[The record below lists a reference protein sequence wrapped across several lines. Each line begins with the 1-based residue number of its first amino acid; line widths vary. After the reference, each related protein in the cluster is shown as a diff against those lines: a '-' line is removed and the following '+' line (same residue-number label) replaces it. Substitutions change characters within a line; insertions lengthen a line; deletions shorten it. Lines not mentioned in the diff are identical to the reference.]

1 MTRPPNSPPNLE
13 RPILNSETTT
23 SLLTRLSAQ
32 LRAAGIE
39 QPRREAR
46 LLLAFSLRC
55 RIETLL
61 LRDQITE
68 IEAEAAQNLVARRA
82 AHEPLAFLTGHANF
96 WSLTLAVSPATLI
109 PRADSETLIEAA
121 LAQFPQRDDVTRI
134 LDLGTG
140 TGALLLAALTE
151 FPAAHGLGIDRIAAA
166 AQLARANAQS
176 LGLAPRSHFIVAD
189 WAAPLAGRFDLILA
203 NPPYIPSA
211 DIPGLMPDVAQYEP
225 ASALDGGGDGLD
237 AYRAILADLPHRLAP
252 HGAAILECG
261 LGQAAPLR
269 TMADAAGFATATRH
283 DLATIPRALII
294 TWPNS

>member
-151 FPAAHGLGIDRIAAA
+151 FPAAIGLGIDRIAAA
-166 AQLARANAQS
+166 AALARANAQA
-176 LGLAPRSHFIVAD
+176 LGLAQRSHFIVAD
-189 WAAPLAGRFDLILA
+189 WAAPLAGSFDLILA

-211 DIPGLMPDVAQYEP
+211 DLPGLMPDVAQYEP
-225 ASALDGGGDGLD
+225 ASALDGGGDGLE

-252 HGAAILECG
+252 RGAAILECG

-269 TMADAAGFATATRH
+269 AMADAAGFATATRH

>member
-1 MTRPPNSPPNLE
+1 MIRPPNSPPNLE

-23 SLLTRLSAQ
+23 TLLTRLSDH

-46 LLLAFSLRC
+46 LLLAHVLSC
-55 RIETLL
+55 RLEDL
-61 LRDQITE
+61 LRHDVIAPET
-68 IEAEAAQNLVARRA
+68 IATVEALTQRRA

-121 LAQFPQRDDVTRI
+121 LAQFPHRHDVARI

-151 FPAAHGLGIDRIAAA
+151 FPAAQGIGIDRIEQA
-166 AQLARANAQS
+166 AQLARANAS
-176 LGLAPRSHFIVAD
+176 TLGFAHRSHFIVAD
-189 WAAPLAGRFDLILA
+189 WAAPLAAQFDLILA
-203 NPPYIPSA
+203 NPPYIPHA
-211 DIPGLMPDVAQYEP
+211 DIPSLMPEVARYEP
-225 ASALDGGGDGLD
+225 ASALDGGADGLC
-237 AYRAILADLPHRLAP
+237 AYRAILADLPQRLAP

-261 LGQAAPLR
+261 IGQAALLR
-269 TMADAAGFATATRH
+269 DMAHAAGFATAQQH
-283 DLATIPRALII
+283 DLATIPRAIII
-294 TWPNS
+294 TRPTR